1 MSKMFSIWKKKF
13 KNEKGETIEKYFACP
28 KTLRTV
34 KTEELAERISGASSL
49 TPADVLSCLRA
60 LSDEIKTSLNEG
72 CNVKLDGIGTFG
84 VGVTSEGFDDP
95 KKINPKKVKAT
106 KVTYIAD
113 KKLTREIKEMK
124 FTAEPKAPKG
134 LVVKS
139 SKKVISVLLLIFL
152 LSFSQIGFSQS
163 ESSNSCKF
171 KKEDL
176 SHTIQTQVG
185 YRWIDGF
192 LGFYDFKTNLIP
204 SYEIGY
210 KNKYFA
216 KLRYIIFS
224 EKYTGNIYLADYDYM
239 LPIRNQR
246 FNLFSLVL
254 GYNFLNAKSNHLL
267 KLGLELGYGFDRL
280 KYEDKHIDYYNY
292 FGIGGELSYKY
303 FITGNIGVGGE
314 INYGKVYGND
324 TNLTNYGIN
333 LTLSLKF

>member
-34 KTEELAERISGASSL
+34 NTEELAERISGASSL
-49 TPADVLSCLRA
+49 TPADVLGCLRA
-60 LSDEIKTSLNEG
+60 LSDEIKTSLNG
-72 CNVKLDGIGTFG
+72 GYNVKLDGIGTFG

-124 FTAEPKAPKG
+124 FTAEPKVPKG
-134 LVVKS
+134 AVIKS

-163 ESSNSCKF
+163 ESSSSCKF

-216 KLRYIIFS
+216 KLRYITFS

-239 LPIRNQR
+239 LPIRDQR

-254 GYNFLNAKSNHLL
+254 GYNFLNAQSNHLL

-280 KYEDKHIDYYNY
+280 KYEDRHIDYYNY

-303 FITGNIGVGGE
+303 FITDNIGIGGE
-314 INYGKVYGND
+314 INYGRVYGND
-324 TNLTNYGIN
+324 TYLANYGIN

>member
-1 MSKMFSIWKKKF
+1 MSKMFSVWKKKF

-49 TPADVLSCLRA
+49 TPADVLGCLRA

-84 VGVTSEGFDDP
+84 VGVTSEGVDDP

-139 SKKVISVLLLIFL
+139 SKKVISVLLLVFL
-152 LSFSQIGFSQS
+152 LSFSQMGFSQS
-163 ESSNSCKF
+163 ESSSTCKF
-171 KKEDL
+171 NKEDL
-176 SHTIQTQVG
+176 SHTIQTQLG

-192 LGFYDFKTNLIP
+192 LGFYDFKTNFIP

-216 KLRYIIFS
+216 KLRYITFS
-224 EKYTGNIYLADYDYM
+224 EKYSGNVYLIDYDYL
-239 LPIRNQR
+239 LPVRSQR

-254 GYNFLNAKSNHLL
+254 GYNFLNAQSNHLL

-280 KYEDKHIDYYNY
+280 KYVDKHIDYYNY
-292 FGIGGELSYKY
+292 FGVGGELSYKY
-303 FITGNIGVGGE
+303 FITDNIGIGGE

-324 TNLTNYGIN
+324 TYLTNYGIN
-333 LTLSLKF
+333 LTLSFKF

>member
-1 MSKMFSIWKKKF
+1 MSKMFSVWKKKF

-49 TPADVLSCLRA
+49 TPADVLGCLRA
-60 LSDEIKTSLNEG
+60 LSDEIKTSLNG
-72 CNVKLDGIGTFG
+72 GYNVKLDGIGTFG

-124 FTAEPKAPKG
+124 FTAEPKVPKG

-139 SKKVISVLLLIFL
+139 SKKVISVLVLIFL
-152 LSFSQIGFSQS
+152 LSFSQSGFSQS
-163 ESSNSCKF
+163 ESSSSCKF

-210 KNKYFA
+210 KNKCFA
-216 KLRYIIFS
+216 KLRYITFS
-224 EKYTGNIYLADYDYM
+224 DTYNDNTYLADYDYM
-239 LPIRNQR
+239 LPIREQR

-254 GYNFLNAKSNHLL
+254 GYNFLNAQSNHLL

-303 FITGNIGVGGE
+303 FITDNIGIGGE
-314 INYGKVYGND
+314 INYGRVYGND
-324 TNLTNYGIN
+324 TYLTNYGIN
-333 LTLSLKF
+333 LTLSFKF

>member
-1 MSKMFSIWKKKF
+1 MSKMFSVWKKKF

-34 KTEELAERISGASSL
+34 NTEELAERISGASSL
-49 TPADVLSCLRA
+49 TPADVLGCLRA
-60 LSDEIKTSLNEG
+60 LSDEIKTSLNG
-72 CNVKLDGIGTFG
+72 GYNVKLDGIGTFG

-124 FTAEPKAPKG
+124 FTAEPKVPKG
-134 LVVKS
+134 AVIKS
-139 SKKVISVLLLIFL
+139 SKKVISVLVLIFL
-152 LSFSQIGFSQS
+152 LSFSQSGFSQS

-171 KKEDL
+171 NKEDL

-216 KLRYIIFS
+216 KLRYITFS

-239 LPIRNQR
+239 LPIRDQR

-254 GYNFLNAKSNHLL
+254 GYNFLKPQSNHLL

-303 FITGNIGVGGE
+303 FITDNIGIGGE

-324 TNLTNYGIN
+324 TYLTNYGIN

>member
-1 MSKMFSIWKKKF
+1 MSKMFSVWKKKF

-34 KTEELAERISGASSL
+34 NTEELAERISGASSL
-49 TPADVLSCLRA
+49 TPADVLGCLRA
-60 LSDEIKTSLNEG
+60 LSDEIKTSLNG
-72 CNVKLDGIGTFG
+72 GYNVKLDGIGTFG

-139 SKKVISVLLLIFL
+139 SKKVISVLLLVFL

-163 ESSNSCKF
+163 ESSSSCKF

-216 KLRYIIFS
+216 KLRYITFS

-239 LPIRNQR
+239 LPIRDQR

-254 GYNFLNAKSNHLL
+254 GYNFLKPQSSHLL

-324 TNLTNYGIN
+324 TYLTNYGIN